1 MESKMDSEQKI
12 QNHPKIILLKLKK
25 LQFQKNKNKNF
36 KISMEYFRSINL
48 KSQITSYTTNQ
59 SKIEGN
65 TTFLTIKQK
74 KVFLK

>member
-1 MESKMDSEQKI
+1 MDSEQKI

-36 KISMEYFRSINL
+36 KIYMEYFRSISL
-48 KSQITSYTTNQ
+48 KSQIISYTTNQ
-59 SKIEGN
+59 SKIERN

-74 KVFLK
+74 NSFP